1 MRILSLLAGSAAAI
15 LASGVWC
22 RPALGQWAVTTEV
35 GADRFWGGSVENG
48 AEHRSFRPYRPTTF
62 GVGLERRAGRLG
74 AGLRLRYAS
83 AGLALEGRDGV
94 VAAKGIF
101 TVYSAAA
108 EVAYRIISVGSVNQ
122 LVLHGGPLFEV
133 WKVVDEGSEIRA
145 GVQGALSLTV
155 PLGGRFA
162 GAVTA
167 GAAVI
172 PSPFGKAQLDPSFE
186 RRALWRRRFAV
197 GLDYRLGAR

>member
-1 MRILSLLAGSAAAI
+1 MRTRSLLAGSAAVI

-35 GADRFWGGSVENG
+35 AADRFWGGSIETG
-48 AEHRSFRPYRPTTF
+48 TEHRLFRPYRPTTF
-62 GVGLERRAGRLG
+62 GVGLERRTGRLG
-74 AGLRLRYAS
+74 AGFGLRYAS
-83 AGLALEGRDGV
+83 ASLALEGKDGV

-101 TVYSAAA
+101 TVYSAAP
-108 EVAYRIISVGSVNQ
+108 EVVYRIVSVGSASQ

-133 WKVVDEGSEIRA
+133 WSVVDEDSQTRV
-145 GVQGALSLTV
+145 GVQGAVSLTF

-162 GAVTA
+162 GAVAA
-167 GAAVI
+167 GVAVT
-172 PSPFGKAQLDPSFE
+172 PSPFGSAQLDPSFE

-197 GLDYRLGAR
+197 GLHYRL

>member
-1 MRILSLLAGSAAAI
+1 MRTSRLAGSAAVM
-15 LASGVWC
+15 LAAAVWC
-22 RPALGQWAVTTEV
+22 RPALSQWAVTTEV
-35 GADRFWGGSVENG
+35 GADRFWGGSIEHT
-48 AEHRSFRPYRPTTF
+48 AERRSFRPYRPTTF

-83 AGLALEGRDGV
+83 ASLALEGDEGV

-101 TVYSAAA
+101 SVYSAAA
-108 EVAYRIISVGSVNQ
+108 EVVYRIISVGPVNQ
-122 LVLHGGPLFEV
+122 LILYGGPLFEIWSV
-133 WKVVDEGSEIRA
+133 ADENPETRV
-145 GVQGALSLTV
+145 GVQGAVSLRV

-172 PSPFGKAQLDPSFE
+172 PSPFGRTQLDQSFE

-197 GLDYRLGAR
+197 GLDYRL